1 MKKKIFKV
9 LVVFLIASCISTF
22 SLAVEYI
29 PNVGTPEAPSTEF
42 NTIAG
47 NIIGVMMWVGYAIA
61 VGMIIFVGIK
71 YVMASADEKASL
83 KGVLVKVIIGSLI
96 IAGSVTIANI
106 VKSVFSS

>member
-1 MKKKIFKV
+1 MKKKIFRV
-9 LVVFLIASCISTF
+9 LNVFLIMIGIPTF
-22 SLAVEYI
+22 SLANGYI
-29 PNVGTPEAPSTEF
+29 PNVGTPSAPSTEF
-42 NTIAG
+42 NNVAG

-61 VGMIIFVGIK
+61 VGMIIFIGIK
-71 YVMASADEKASL
+71 YVIASADEKASL